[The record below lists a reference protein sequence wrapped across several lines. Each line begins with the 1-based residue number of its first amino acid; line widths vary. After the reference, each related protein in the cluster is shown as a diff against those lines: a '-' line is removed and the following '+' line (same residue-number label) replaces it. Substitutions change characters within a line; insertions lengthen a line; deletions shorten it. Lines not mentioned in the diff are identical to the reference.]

1 MRLKPKYR
9 LLSTTE
15 LQALEKEFVQ
25 FLATHSITA
34 KDWQTIKNTS
44 RDKVDGLIILFSD
57 QILEKILREV
67 RLLEK
72 RSHQRIELFNIHP
85 QRIIMYA
92 LEVDNQPSGLW
103 EHEDLMDLHT
113 IWSGKIPS
121 QIIRAEKK
129 VQESPER
136 ETFNLMQ
143 GGAII
148 SRNEKLYETLQNLY
162 QSRQS

>member
-9 LLSTTE
+9 LLSSTE

-25 FLATHSITA
+25 FLATQSITA
-34 KDWQTIKNTS
+34 ADWQSIKDTS
-44 RDKVDGLIILFSD
+44 SDKVDGLIVLFSN
-57 QILEKILREV
+57 QILEKILTEV
-67 RLLEK
+67 KLLEK
-72 RSHQRIELFNIHP
+72 RSHQRIELFKIHP
-85 QRIIMYA
+85 ERIVMYA
-92 LEVDNQPSGLW
+92 LEVENQPSGLW
-103 EHEDLMDLHT
+103 EDEDMMDLHT

-121 QIIRAEKK
+121 QIIRAVKQVE
-129 VQESPER
+129 ESPEN